1 LSDEIGEWDVRQMQ
15 ARCAASSLCYLA
27 WTCSSLLIAFTTHD
41 AWSNA
46 TLAGLAD
53 STHHHVCHAAT
64 INVFNDRHAFSSTT
78 LTIRFEQFDR
88 RWDLAGERLRHY
100 IAPASPRPGDRYPLC
115 SIYTSLVAA
124 IRTVPVA

>member
-53 STHHHVCHAAT
+53 STHHHVCHAT
-64 INVFNDRHAFSSTT
+64 TTNDRHDFSFTT
-78 LTIRFEQFDR
+78 LTIRLTDEQFDR
-88 RWDLAGERLRHY
+88 RWDLAGERLRYY

-115 SIYTSLVAA
+115 SIYTYLVAA